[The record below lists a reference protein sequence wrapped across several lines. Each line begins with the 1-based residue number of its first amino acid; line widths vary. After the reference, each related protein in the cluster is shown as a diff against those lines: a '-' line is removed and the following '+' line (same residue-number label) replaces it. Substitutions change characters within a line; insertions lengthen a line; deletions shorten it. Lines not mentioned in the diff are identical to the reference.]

1 MEYSKQTIIEALEHS
16 IEKTKEEI
24 EKYSKDCNGRFAQG
38 RTAHREFLKK
48 ELKRLD
54 KQTEEIG
61 ETVGGI
67 EK

>member
-1 MEYSKQTIIEALEHS
+1 MEYSKQTVIEALEHS

-48 ELKRLD
+48 ELKRLE
-54 KQTEEIG
+54 KQLEELKN
-61 ETVGGI
+61 E
-67 EK
+67 

>member
-1 MEYSKQTIIEALEHS
+1 MKYSKQTVIEGLEYS

-48 ELKRLD
+48 KLKKMEKQLEEL
-54 KQTEEIG
+54 ENE
-61 ETVGGI
+61 
-67 EK
+67 